1 MADLIIKKGNMDI
14 VKTDKNNLIEANQ
27 TYDGIVFNFKGGIVV
42 SYTDNYFP
50 VPAKDLIVNTLNSF
64 ANANIT
70 VDLGNYNR
78 PVTATV

>member
-1 MADLIIKKGNMDI
+1 MEI
-14 VKTDKNNLIEANQ
+14 VKTDRANLIEAKQ
-27 TYDGIVFNFKGGIVV
+27 TYDGIILIFKENFTL
-42 SYTDNYFP
+42 SYTDNYMP
-50 VPAKDLIVNTLNSF
+50 SPAKDLIVNTLNSF